1 MSDEQKIHRWMTQE
15 DLDDMLSVARAR
27 GGEEMRESIRKLV
40 WNHTRNEVLDIG
52 ILDVPPLVPEKKS

>member
-52 ILDVPPLVPEKKS
+52 ILAVPPLVPEKKS